1 MARVRMAFAPGVGST
16 MVIVESKRGPFRVS
30 DIYYPK
36 PSEIRG
42 LGRSLAVN
50 QIIYIRQ
57 APQFFETEGPVVHHQ
72 AFRASVGDLTRG
84 TDELFKD
91 LTRTS
96 RTQVRRIERLHD
108 QIEVRRNDGVDSDFL
123 TVYNEFVG
131 IKRHSERLSP
141 RRLRELKPFSDIFVS
156 YFEGRPLCAHAYIK
170 DEKLK
175 RVGLMLAGSTRFS
188 GEDTP
193 VFVGSINRWLHWYE
207 MQLYKSE
214 GIEIYDWGGTGTST
228 PQKEAIA
235 RFKLSL
241 GGKQVV
247 EHNYMIANPLG
258 RLAIMVFYALRR
270 LRSSG

>member
-1 MARVRMAFAPGVGST
+1 

-30 DIYYPK
+30 DIYYPEAC
-36 PSEIRG
+36 EIRG
-42 LGRSLAVN
+42 LGRSLGMN

-57 APQFFETEGPVVHHQ
+57 APQFFEPEGPVVHHR
-72 AFRASVGDLTRG
+72 AFRTSVVDLTRG
-84 TDELFKD
+84 TDELFED
-91 LTRTS
+91 LKKTTRI
-96 RTQVRRIERLHD
+96 QVRRIERLRD
-108 QIEVRRNDGVDSDFL
+108 KIEVRRNDGVDSDFL

-131 IKRHSERLSP
+131 VKRHSERLSP
-141 RRLRELKPFSDIFVS
+141 RRLLQLKPFTDIFVS
-156 YFEGRPLCAHAYIK
+156 YFEGRPLCAHAYIR
-170 DEKLK
+170 DEKRK

-188 GEDTP
+188 GVDAP

-207 MQLYKSE
+207 MRLYKSE
-214 GIEIYDWGGTGTST
+214 GIEIYDLGGTGTST